1 MPEPR
6 ILVVTEDARLAASL
20 QRAARALGYPVE
32 IGSLSRS
39 VVRPPADVIVVLDAR
54 DRGALDSYH
63 SFPIA
68 AALPLVAIV
77 PPGDDSLGQQAL
89 EGGARALLAPPI
101 GREPL
106 RLAILSAL
114 RGAPPNSE
122 LARRIHWEA
131 SIHES
136 TQEMWRCETVLQVVT
151 LIGQHVPRWLGFDRV
166 SVWLIDEHNHSVGS
180 WYCPPGGEPPI
191 PRPMV
196 YSMTNDSPL
205 WGLRLVRELVR
216 EGREFSYSSNLREE
230 IPPELPG
237 DRSDV
242 AGQNLAVAL
251 RLSGAVLGWISV
263 DNKLSGRPIT
273 PAQAPALAAFA
284 FEAAAALAKAQ
295 LDQAAARR
303 AQEQAV
309 LMAVSLAVTAQRDPK
324 AICGV
329 VVEHLVSRFGYE
341 LVSAYLR
348 ENETLVLQ
356 AQHGYHRYYETI
368 EDRGVIARAM
378 RLGTP
383 QFVSDIRKDPE
394 YVPANDDVIAEICVP
409 ILIGDRAEGVI
420 NLESCR
426 PSVLDSQTQELL
438 ILLAQ
443 QIAITV
449 ERTRVLEA
457 ERRRANLA
465 EALARATAALSFS
478 LDATDI
484 YQQMLDLL
492 GTVVQFDTC
501 NLYRFE
507 QGMAVPFAGHS
518 AREDPFSKVE
528 YRFPAEVDPIFGPWL
543 RGERVGPELISD
555 TQGDPRWSRLGSGD
569 MNYITAVHTYMA
581 IPLLVEGEIVGALT
595 LGCLA
600 AHAFDA
606 ITVAAILEFA
616 ERLTRALRNARIY
629 ELERAANLRLQSV
642 MRLQDEFVATV
653 SHELRTPL
661 TSILGFSENLLDHWD
676 RFDDAHRRGNVE
688 KIQRSGQRLYR
699 LVRDL
704 LQISRLEA
712 GSLRVNPHSLHLL
725 PIIRQA
731 VEELALKFSGQ
742 AVQVEAEVH
751 TATLWADAD
760 RLRQIITNLLDNAAK
775 YSPHGSPIA
784 ISWTAAPPWGTLRV
798 HDQGSGISPE
808 DMPRL
813 FRRFSKLDTAAREG
827 HVGTGLGLYICKQL
841 MESMGGE
848 IWYEYSERPRKGG
861 RSAFCLRL
869 PLNETD
875 GRRIDP
881 PVAEAS

>member
-20 QRAARALGYPVE
+20 RRAARALAYPVE
-32 IGSLSRS
+32 FGGLSRS
-39 VVRPPADVIVVLDAR
+39 PARPQADVVVLDAR
-54 DRGALDSYH
+54 ERGALDLYQAS
-63 SFPIA
+63 PMV
-68 AALPLVAIV
+68 AALPLIAIV
-77 PPGDDSLGQQAL
+77 PPGDDRLGQQAL
-89 EGGARALLAPPI
+89 EIGARALLAPPI

-106 RLAILSAL
+106 RLACLAAL
-114 RGAPPNSE
+114 GGVSPGRR
-122 LARRIHWEA
+122 LAREIPWKA
-131 SIHES
+131 SVHES
-136 TQEMWRCETVLQVVT
+136 SQEMWRCETVLQVVA

-166 SVWLIDEHNHSVGS
+166 SVWIVDEHNQSVGS
-180 WYCPPGGEPPI
+180 WYCPPGGVPPI
-191 PRPMV
+191 PRPMI
-196 YSMTNDSPL
+196 YSMANDSPL
-205 WGLRLVRELVR
+205 WGLRLAREILR
-216 EGREFSYSSNLREE
+216 EGREFSYAANLTDE
-230 IPPELPG
+230 IPPDLPG
-237 DRSDV
+237 DTSDV
-242 AGQNLAVAL
+242 AGQNLAVVL

-295 LDQAAARR
+295 LDQAATRR

-309 LMAVSLAVTAQRDPK
+309 LMAVSLAVAAQRDPK
-324 AICGV
+324 AVCGV
-329 VVEHLVSRFGYE
+329 IVEQLARRFGYE
-341 LVSAYLR
+341 LISVYLH
-348 ENETLVLQ
+348 EEGVLSLQ
-356 AQHGYHRYYETI
+356 VQHGYHRYYETI
-368 EDRGVIARAM
+368 SDRGVIARAI

-383 QFVSDIRKDPE
+383 QFVSDTRKDPE
-394 YVPANDDVIAEICVP
+394 YVPANDDVMSEICVP

-426 PSVLDSQTQELL
+426 PGILDSQTQDLL

-457 ERRRANLA
+457 EQRRANLA

-492 GTVVQFDTC
+492 GTVVRFDTS

-507 QGMAVPFAGHS
+507 QGMAVPFAGHD
-518 AREDPFSKVE
+518 AREDPFSRIG
-528 YRFPAEVDPIFGPWL
+528 YRFPVAIDPIFGPWI
-543 RGERVGPELISD
+543 RGEQVGPELISD
-555 TQGDPRWSRLGSGD
+555 THADPRWNLLGSGD
-569 MNYITAVHTYMA
+569 MSYMAAIHTYMA

-606 ITVAAILEFA
+606 ITVGAVLEFG

-661 TSILGFSENLLDHWD
+661 TSILGFSENLLDHWE
-676 RFDDAHRRGNVE
+676 RFDDDHRRVNVE
-688 KIQRSGQRLYR
+688 KIQRSGQRLHR

-712 GSLRVNPHSLHLL
+712 GSLRVNPHSLHVL

-751 TATLWADAD
+751 RATLWADAD

-775 YSPHGSPIA
+775 YSPPGSPIA
-784 ISWTAAPPWGTLRV
+784 VSWTASPPWGTLRV
-798 HDQGSGISPE
+798 HDQGSGIRPE
-808 DMPRL
+808 DTPRL

-841 MESMGGE
+841 TESMGGE
-848 IWYEYSERPRKGG
+848 IWYEYSDLPRAGG

-869 PLNETD
+869 PLDETD
-875 GRRIDP
+875 GHQIHP